1 MVEELSD
8 STLGERHLDLRR
20 PRSSRQRSFPQ
31 AMRMMSD
38 GHGTQIRAYVSEF
51 DMSTP
56 RLRSVTTHIAH
67 PRAQSASPLLPRADG
82 RREGPSEVTS
92 SHSVRA
98 ERRGGGLLGHT
109 SFLRTHTRPTV
120 AREPSPEV
128 YRAVREARKTLLY
141 CAGGRAGK
149 GLIAWYH
156 AYSPMTSHPCGIIRL
171 A

>member
-20 PRSSRQRSFPQ
+20 PRSSRQRSSPQ

-38 GHGTQIRAYVSEF
+38 GHGTQIRAYGSEF
-51 DMSTP
+51 GVSTP
-56 RLRSVTTHIAH
+56 RLPSVTTHIAH

-98 ERRGGGLLGHT
+98 ERRGGGLLGRT

-128 YRAVREARKTLLY
+128 YGAVREARKTRVPLK
-141 CAGGRAGK
+141 GTRAGK
-149 GLIAWYH
+149 GLKVKQDFL
-156 AYSPMTSHPCGIIRL
+156 YSTRRRS
-171 A
+171 

>member
-38 GHGTQIRAYVSEF
+38 GHGTQIRAYGSEF
-51 DMSTP
+51 GVSTP
-56 RLRSVTTHIAH
+56 RVPRVTTHIAH

-128 YRAVREARKTLLY
+128 YRAVRDARKTLIALN
-141 CAGGRAGK
+141 AIRKGK
-149 GLIAWYH
+149 GL
-156 AYSPMTSHPCGIIRL
+156 RL
-171 A
+171 LGFSV